1 MNNII
6 EKDTQKE
13 NPKVVL
19 AYRLHPEL
27 WRRPFAEIE
36 NGLLQYKEA
45 INEIAMFDESLNRRT
60 LMPLDEVKQ
69 VAEILRQRI
78 IDFKKAGIAKVGIN
92 IYDDI
97 GVRNFDGGYTFNF
110 RPITGHDGKETWW
123 CPCPNDENLHAF
135 FLQKLSI
142 YAATNPDF
150 IWIDDDYR
158 NAKKVGIKYS
168 CFCPDCVA
176 RFGKAPDR
184 EQLVAQLNDPSNQL
198 LRKQWITFMN
208 DTMND
213 LAIKIKK
220 AVKEINPAIEI
231 GFMTIG
237 YDSTYAYD
245 FPSWM
250 KSMEAVKARP
260 GHGYYH
266 ESNPRLIVKKIFDVG
281 RQVRDYPAITTDIQ
295 YELENWTYSTLEK
308 SVQME
313 LNESLLSLMAGCTG
327 IAYNAIYAN
336 EWEEKIRMLKA
347 IGQQKPLWEKV
358 NELKGNMPLL
368 GVWPV
373 DHPNLMAIQKVGK
386 EGWFQEDYNIQNPNE
401 LAEMGVPFCFD
412 PKHSV
417 VALLSGKL
425 VDGFSDEELMKLLS
439 GGVYMDTEA
448 LQIIWQRGM
457 GELTGVKLNPALI
470 QGVEVLTNHSI
481 NGKETGDGRRPVWV
495 VSGQTLAP
503 QNGKVQELSKLVT
516 LKGEDKGVCL
526 TAYENQLGGR
536 SAVAGYYPWKDF
548 GRHGKRNQMLNLM
561 NWLSKDRI
569 PVRINSFARI
579 LPMIRMSEDRDRFL
593 ASFFNTSLDNLQNV
607 NIEVQSNAKKI
618 LLLTSDGEIE
628 INISRKG
635 ELISF
640 DIEEI
645 KPWDVVMVYGQ

>member
-1 MNNII
+1 
-6 EKDTQKE
+6 
-13 NPKVVL
+13 
-19 AYRLHPEL
+19 
-27 WRRPFAEIE
+27 
-36 NGLLQYKEA
+36 
-45 INEIAMFDESLNRRT
+45 
-60 LMPLDEVKQ
+60 
-69 VAEILRQRI
+69 
-78 IDFKKAGIAKVGIN
+78 
-92 IYDDI
+92 
-97 GVRNFDGGYTFNF
+97 
-110 RPITGHDGKETWW
+110 
-123 CPCPNDENLHAF
+123 
-135 FLQKLSI
+135 
-142 YAATNPDF
+142 
-150 IWIDDDYR
+150 
-158 NAKKVGIKYS
+158 
-168 CFCPDCVA
+168 
-176 RFGKAPDR
+176 
-184 EQLVAQLNDPSNQL
+184 
-198 LRKQWITFMN
+198 
-208 DTMND
+208 
-213 LAIKIKK
+213 
-220 AVKEINPAIEI
+220 
-231 GFMTIG
+231 MTIG

-245 FPSWM
+245 FPTWM

-266 ESNPRLIVKKIFDVG
+266 ESYPRLIVKKIFDVG

-308 SVQME
+308 SVQTE

-327 IAYNAIYAN
+327 IAYNANYAN

-358 NELKGNMPLL
+358 NELKGSMPLL

-412 PKHSV
+412 PKHNV
-417 VALLSGKL
+417 AALLSGEL
-425 VDGFSDEELMKLLS
+425 VDGFSDEELKKLLS

-481 NGKETGDGRRPVWV
+481 NGKEAGDGRRPVWV

-503 QNGKVQELSKLVT
+503 QSEKVQELSKLVT

-526 TAYENQLGGR
+526 TAYENELGGR
-536 SAVAGYYPWKDF
+536 VAVAGYYPLKDF

-561 NWLSKDRI
+561 TWLSKDRI

-607 NIEVQSNAKKI
+607 NIEVQSKAKKI
-618 LLLTSDGEIE
+618 LLLTSDGELE

-635 ELISF
+635 EFISF
-640 DIEEI
+640 DIDEI
-645 KPWDVVMVYGQ
+645 KPWDVVMVYGSI